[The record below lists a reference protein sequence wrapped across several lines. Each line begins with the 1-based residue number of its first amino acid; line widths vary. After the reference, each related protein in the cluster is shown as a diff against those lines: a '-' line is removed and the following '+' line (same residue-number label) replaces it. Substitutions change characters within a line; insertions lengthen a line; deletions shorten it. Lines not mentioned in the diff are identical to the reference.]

1 MINSL
6 IANTLPFM
14 PKGLVA
20 LFAKRYVA
28 GNTPEDA
35 FNFTREINKEGAVG
49 GTIDLLGEFTEDPVK
64 AKETVEMYKL
74 VLDNIEKD
82 KLGTNIS
89 IKPTAF
95 GALLN
100 MDVCTKKPH

>member
-82 KLGTNIS
+82 KLVLTS
-89 IKPTAF
+89 LSSLP
-95 GALLN
+95 LLVHSLTW
-100 MDVCTKKPH
+100 MYVQKKPH